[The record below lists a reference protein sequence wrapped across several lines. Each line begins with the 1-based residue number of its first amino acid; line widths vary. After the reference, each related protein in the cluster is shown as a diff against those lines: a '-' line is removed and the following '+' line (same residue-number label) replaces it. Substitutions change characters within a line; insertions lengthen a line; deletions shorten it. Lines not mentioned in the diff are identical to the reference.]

1 VSEELILF
9 LLAKRMQKCL
19 QAFNVLWVCCFL
31 ECHDRITSAVKA
43 SGGLRERLFNVAYNA
58 KKDALE
64 KGKTPSPIWDRLVF
78 NKVKMVL
85 GGRVRCLFSGA
96 SPISPDVLD
105 FLRICFGGYVSEG
118 YGMTETSC
126 VIAGSQEGDNTSG
139 HVGPP
144 NPACEVK
151 LVDVPEM
158 EYSSDDKPYPRGEI
172 CVRGPLVFK
181 GYFKDEIQTS
191 VLSFF
196 ELIFP
201 PSFSFSFFF
210 GAKHFHM

>member
-1 VSEELILF
+1 MNPDKSIHGWSF
-9 LLAKRMQKCL
+9 
-19 QAFNVLWVCCFL
+19 F
-31 ECHDRITSAVKA
+31 S
-43 SGGLRERLFNVAYNA
+43 
-58 KKDALE
+58 
-64 KGKTPSPIWDRLVF
+64 GKTPSPIWDRLVF

-105 FLRICFGGYVSEG
+105 FLRICFGGFISEG

-151 LVDVPEM
+151 LADVPEM
-158 EYSSDDKPYPRGEI
+158 QYSSDDKPYPRGEI

-196 ELIFP
+196 FELIFP
-201 PSFSFSFFF
+201 PSFSFYAILKILSRSTPVVFSY
-210 GAKHFHM
+210 

>member
-1 VSEELILF
+1 MNPDKSIHGWSF
-9 LLAKRMQKCL
+9 
-19 QAFNVLWVCCFL
+19 F
-31 ECHDRITSAVKA
+31 S
-43 SGGLRERLFNVAYNA
+43 
-58 KKDALE
+58 
-64 KGKTPSPIWDRLVF
+64 GKTPSPIWDRLVF

-105 FLRICFGGYVSEG
+105 FLRICFGGFVSEG
-118 YGMTETSC
+118 YGMTESSC

-201 PSFSFSFFF
+201 PLFSFFLSFFF
-210 GAKHFHM
+210 GPSIFIWEIPNCALLVS